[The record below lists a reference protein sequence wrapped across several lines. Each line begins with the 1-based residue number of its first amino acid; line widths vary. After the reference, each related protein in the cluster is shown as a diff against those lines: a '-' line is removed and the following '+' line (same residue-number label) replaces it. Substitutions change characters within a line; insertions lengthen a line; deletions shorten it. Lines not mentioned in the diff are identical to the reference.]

1 MMQSGGWGV
10 AGRGAFEDGMLAS
23 SFVGDPLGYCFL
35 PKAGKLSLHYWA
47 LLCTYHLAALPLE
60 QGQGQVTGSQ

>member
-23 SFVGDPLGYCFL
+23 SFVGGPLG
-35 PKAGKLSLHYWA
+35 
-47 LLCTYHLAALPLE
+47 
-60 QGQGQVTGSQ
+60 